1 MAKFGFG
8 AINNNYNPG
17 SLGTNKVVDASKIAN
32 INATGR
38 VVSIVLDDTH
48 PRYEELGGSKAIGA
62 VEVVEVSNGT
72 TDYSI
77 TTKNQNYKVAYPL
90 QPGLKNYPLINEIV
104 YLTSQPTKKLQVRTG
119 ARALYYISVV
129 NLWNHSH
136 HNALP
141 YAAGSTTPE
150 NSKSYQDTILGSTN
164 KLTDSTGTIKL
175 GEYFEE
181 RSNIYPL
188 QPFEGDFIYEGR
200 WGNSIRL
207 SGTAPNRNPWS
218 SEGTQGDA
226 ITIIRNGQ
234 TVNPNKN
241 GWDFT
246 VEDVNTDAS
255 SIYLTTTQKIPVSGS
270 SVETNKYLSYGNT
283 KPVALQEYTKNQ
295 VIINSGR
302 LVLNAYNDHLL
313 LSSYDSIGLS
323 SNNSINLDTNKFIV
337 QSNNIYLGSLN
348 AKEPLLLGNTT
359 AALLKDMLSI
369 LTELTK
375 ACIAAANGGGPV
387 APLNGTASKLL
398 PRLQKLAPKID
409 SIKSTYNFTV

>member
-17 SLGTNKVVDASKIAN
+17 SLGTSKVEDASKIAN

-62 VEVVEVSNGT
+62 VEIVEVSSGT

-119 ARALYYISVV
+119 ARALYYISIV

-136 HNALP
+136 HNAIP
-141 YAAGSTTPE
+141 YAAGSSTPE
-150 NSKSYQDTILGSTN
+150 NSKSYQDTTLGSVN

-175 GEYFEE
+175 GEYFQE
-181 RSNIYPL
+181 RPNIYPL

-207 SGTAPNRNPWS
+207 TGTAPNKNPWS

-234 TVNPNKN
+234 TDNPNKN

-246 VEDVNTDAS
+246 VEDINTDPS
-255 SIYLTTTQKIPVSGS
+255 SIYLTTTQKIPLTAS
-270 SVETNKYLSYGNT
+270 SINYFSYKTDTPTN
-283 KPVALQEYTKNQ
+283 PDEYVGNQ
-295 VIINSGR
+295 VLLNSGR
-302 LVLNAYNDHLL
+302 LIFNTTEDHLM
-313 LSSYDSIGLS
+313 LSSAKSISLS
-323 SNNSINLDTNKFIV
+323 SLTTVNIDASEMIIQTTK
-337 QSNNIYLGSLN
+337 IYLGSKN
-348 AKEPLLLGNTT
+348 AKEPLLLGGTT
-359 AALLKDMLSI
+359 AALLKDMLNI
-369 LTELTK
+369 LTKLTE
-375 ACIAAANGGGPV
+375 ACILAANGGGPI
-387 APLNGTASKLL
+387 APLNSTASKLL

>member
-17 SLGTNKVVDASKIAN
+17 SLGTSKVEDASKIAN

-62 VEVVEVSNGT
+62 VEIVEVSSGT

-119 ARALYYISVV
+119 ARALYYISIV

-136 HNALP
+136 HNAIP
-141 YAAGSTTPE
+141 YAAGSSTPE
-150 NSKSYQDTILGSTN
+150 NSKSYQDTALGSIN

-175 GEYFEE
+175 GEYFQE
-181 RSNIYPL
+181 RPNIYPL

-207 SGTAPNRNPWS
+207 TGTAPNKNPWS

-234 TVNPNKN
+234 TDNPNKN

-246 VEDVNTDAS
+246 VEDINTDPS
-255 SIYLTTTQKIPVSGS
+255 SIYLTTTQKIPLTAS
-270 SVETNKYLSYGNT
+270 STNYFSYKTDTPTN
-283 KPVALQEYTKNQ
+283 PDEYVGNQ
-295 VIINSGR
+295 VLLNSGR
-302 LVLNAYNDHLL
+302 LIFNTTEDHLM
-313 LSSYDSIGLS
+313 LSSAKSISLS
-323 SNNSINLDTNKFIV
+323 SLTTVNIDASEMIIQTTK
-337 QSNNIYLGSLN
+337 IYLGSKN
-348 AKEPLLLGNTT
+348 AKEPLLLGDTT
-359 AALLKDMLSI
+359 AALLKDMLNI
-369 LTELTK
+369 LTKLTE
-375 ACIAAANGGGPV
+375 ACVVAANGGGPV

>member
-17 SLGTNKVVDASKIAN
+17 SLGTSKVEDASKIAN

-62 VEVVEVSNGT
+62 VEIVEVSSGT

-119 ARALYYISVV
+119 ARALYYISIV

-136 HNALP
+136 HNAIP
-141 YAAGSTTPE
+141 YAAGSSTPE
-150 NSKSYQDTILGSTN
+150 NSKSYQDTALGSIN

-175 GEYFEE
+175 GEYFQE
-181 RSNIYPL
+181 RPNIYPL

-207 SGTAPNRNPWS
+207 TGTAPNRNPWS

-234 TVNPNKN
+234 TDNPNKN

-246 VEDVNTDAS
+246 VEDINTDPS
-255 SIYLTTTQKIPVSGS
+255 SIYLTTTQRIPLTAS
-270 SVETNKYLSYGNT
+270 STNYFSYKTDTPSN
-283 KPVALQEYTKNQ
+283 PDEYIGNQ
-295 VIINSGR
+295 VLLNSGR
-302 LVLNAYNDHLL
+302 LIFNTTEDHLM
-313 LSSYDSIGLS
+313 LSSAKSISLS
-323 SNNSINLDTNKFIV
+323 SLTTVNIDASEMIIQTTK
-337 QSNNIYLGSLN
+337 IYLGSKN
-348 AKEPLLLGNTT
+348 AKEPLLLGDTT
-359 AALLKDMLSI
+359 AALLKDMLNI
-369 LTELTK
+369 LTKLTE
-375 ACIAAANGGGPV
+375 ACVLAANSGGPV